1 MTMKSLA
8 ILLGLLVMIETGS
21 LGAPLEEK
29 RLQTITSDDDDSWRL
44 ETILNERIEKITAEN
59 ITRLSER
66 IDDVNSNVEKMKT
79 EGKEKKGKKDS
90 SEGKEMGK
98 YGHSFWMKKRKERS
112 PKMWSIWHGKQSQKR
127 GFIGLKNL
135 FSNNL
140 DDTVDW
146 GLDDDVQN
154 WRGKRRGARKGKKS
168 KKLGMIGWKDL
179 FSRNKKFHS
188 RMDVADIWDETDER
202 GPAEDEEDEKGRG
215 KQRGARKG
223 KESKKLGMIGLKDLF
238 SNNEKLDSR
247 MDDVDIWDDIDEWG
261 LDDDVQNGKSKWR
274 GARKRKESQKRGMIG
289 WKGLF
294 SENDKFD
301 SRMDDVDIWDETDE
315 RGSAEDEEDEKGR
328 GKQKGARKGKESKK
342 LGMIGWKGLFSNNEK
357 LDSRMDDVD
366 IWDETDEWG
375 LDDDVQN
382 GKSKWRGARKG
393 KESQK
398 RGMIGWKGLFSE
410 NKKLDSRMDVADI
423 WGDTEE
429 LGSGDDGDVQ
439 NRRGSRKGTSAPPQP
454 KRQVVPKKSTLL
466 PKEDNVEDDGD
477 IQEKGIKEQ
486 MMRKILDTPLAE
498 LDADLLSSLDLDSVI
513 FDNGAEASD
522 DEEDYDE
529 EKSNESPTKDEWRGG
544 GKGRQK
550 GNASKGQG
558 GFMRGKG
565 VEEDVVK
572 GIQRV
577 EEGLV
582 KEAPG
587 AKEDV
592 PVGVQWAEEGQARGA
607 QRVKKSV
614 AKEAPRAKDV
624 SGVKE
629 VPGAKEVPWAKAD
642 VDKGAQ
648 KERGQRGS
656 RGQGGRGKGG
666 PMGQGGRGQGDSVG
680 DVVVKLVPWAMGDVV
695 REVPRA
701 KVDVVKQ
708 ISCAKGDVVNQIPWE
723 DVVVKLVQRTKG
735 DVVREV
741 PLARGDVVNH
751 VPWAKGDVVKQVPWA
766 KRDVVKQV
774 LGARGDV
781 VKQVLGPRG
790 DVVKQVLGARGD
802 VVKEAQWAKGDVD
815 INGSEDEECSRRFG
829 WPRTPASPLCGE
841 TTFLAGTGYVTSP
854 NYPHFYPS
862 NIDCT
867 YHIAATPG
875 MMVLIRFIG
884 EFEFESKNEGACKY
898 DNITV
903 VVNGIHTLG
912 TYCGQEP
919 PGAITGATV
928 DIRLK
933 TDFAISKKGFRLR
946 YEVIDPAS
954 VSPATESPAT
964 ESPATESAAPVSA
977 APVSSI
983 SETLAT
989 CAAQSTTTVSGVTRT
1004 LTSPLFPDNYP
1015 NRLYCSW
1022 TFLAPKDK
1030 FVEVRFLTLSVEA
1043 WPKCLYDSVVVLTD
1057 GTETSDGPYCT
1068 GNQPSEAFYGKNVT
1082 VKFVSDSAVTSQG
1095 FELTYRGVQGVQGS
1109 IIEDSMLYNA
1119 SPASVSPATVSPATE
1134 SPATESPAPVSAASV
1149 SAAPVSSISETL
1161 ATCAAHST
1169 TTVSGVTRTLT
1180 SPLFPDDYPNRLSC
1194 SWTFLAPKDKFVEV
1208 RFLTL
1213 SLEAAPKCIYDSVVV
1228 LTDGTET
1235 SDGPYCTG
1243 NQPSKAFYG
1252 KNVTVK
1258 FISDNSVA
1266 KQGFKLTYRSVQGA
1280 NIDRFRRDLGAPE
1293 ITYEENNGQEVPSE
1307 GENYFD
1313 EEQGEEDAENEV
1325 EEDEEEDYEDVQDE
1339 ENGEEEEGDEQ
1350 DFEDYKEDQDE
1361 EGGTNEQG
1369 DEEEH
1374 WEDYEDYE
1382 EVQTEEDG
1390 ENEQG
1395 DVEQDLE
1402 NYEDYGEVQNE
1413 KDIENEQGDEEEHW
1427 EDYGNNEEVQDE
1439 EDGTNEEGD
1448 VGQYWEEA
1456 YEEDQ
1461 EEEDE
1466 QDEQEDDGE
1475 EQYDEG
1481 DHGEV
1486 QDEKDGFNEQSEDD
1500 DYEEK
1505 QDGEEIKEEEESEQD
1520 REEEDGQE
1528 QDVNE
1533 GDDGEEDEGDRLK
1546 SLTWALREG
1555 EDIEDVLDD
1564 DPSEMLRKAREK
1576 ARGGAKVVEGKRRG
1590 VHAKTGLEWAKL
1602 EKLGNEGMVVQVA

>member
-1030 FVEVRFLTLSVEA
+1030 FVEVRFLTLS
-1043 WPKCLYDSVVVLTD
+1043 
-1057 GTETSDGPYCT
+1057 
-1068 GNQPSEAFYGKNVT
+1068 
-1082 VKFVSDSAVTSQG
+1082 
-1095 FELTYRGVQGVQGS
+1095 
-1109 IIEDSMLYNA
+1109 
-1119 SPASVSPATVSPATE
+1119 
-1134 SPATESPAPVSAASV
+1134 
-1149 SAAPVSSISETL
+1149 
-1161 ATCAAHST
+1161 
-1169 TTVSGVTRTLT
+1169 
-1180 SPLFPDDYPNRLSC
+1180 
-1194 SWTFLAPKDKFVEV
+1194 
-1208 RFLTL
+1208 
-1213 SLEAAPKCIYDSVVV
+1213 LEAAPKCIYDSVVV

-1564 DPSEMLRKAREK
+1564 DPSEVANEDSKEVHLRKKRFASDGSGSIK
-1576 ARGGAKVVEGKRRG
+1576 SSLAGDPDVKKGKGKGKRRG
-1590 VHAKTGLEWAKL
+1590 KGGGGKKKRGPRQNGTGVGEAG
-1602 EKLGNEGMVVQVA
+1602 ETGQRRNGGAGGMNQNVRMAAPGARGGNKGGKKRGNRCSKRQGKGRKSKKSKGKKPRNRKGKGGKNGTAPTPGPFLSGGLVKA